1 MGMNSTDIFYDQ
13 SESIPH
19 GIESEHVWGVP
30 LHRARRIG
38 ILGSDGRGGA
48 SRKYREALER
58 REKVILL
65 HAGQLSLGKGKVFE

>member
-13 SESIPH
+13 SKSILC

-30 LHRARRIG
+30 LYRARRIG

-48 SRKYREALER
+48 SRKYWEASER

-65 HAGQLSLGKGKVFE
+65 QEAHAVLLTVF